1 MNKRVWVTV
10 AGSVALAC
18 LGSQALAQSRDLNV
32 VSWGGAYQD
41 GQKEVFFKPFNATGI
56 KLTDEAWDGG
66 LGVLRTKIKGGNST
80 WDVVQV
86 EADELEVGCD
96 EGLYEKLDVTK
107 IGGAARYLPGTVHAC

>member
-1 MNKRVWVTV
+1 MRKHLLPVI
-10 AGSVALAC
+10 AGAVALVCMA
-18 LGSQALAQSRDLNV
+18 GQAQAQSRDLNV

-41 GQKEVFFKPFNATGI
+41 GQKEVFFKPFNAAGT

-66 LGVLRTKIKGGNST
+66 VGVLRTKIKGGNST

-96 EGLYEKLDVTK
+96 EDPIVL
-107 IGGAARYLPGTVHAC
+107 AS

>member
-1 MNKRVWVTV
+1 MKKHVLVTI
-10 AGSVALAC
+10 AGAVALSC

-41 GQKEVFFKPFNATGI
+41 GQKEAYFKPFNATGT

-86 EADELEVGCD
+86 EHDELEVGCD
-96 EGLYEKLDVTK
+96 EGLYE
-107 IGGAARYLPGTVHAC
+107 